1 MTLDPGSGMGKIQIR
16 DPIRNT
22 VYRFSMAAEAVEAV
36 SATSVNRIL
45 INNVKN
51 DSEQCGTGSVIICT
65 DKDLDLDPD
74 LSINQAKQFKK
85 P

>member
-1 MTLDPGSGMGKIQIR
+1 MGKIQIR

-45 INNVKN
+45 IINVKN
-51 DSEQCGTGSVIICT
+51 DSEQCSGSAE
-65 DKDLDLDPD
+65 PE
-74 LSINQAKQFKK
+74 